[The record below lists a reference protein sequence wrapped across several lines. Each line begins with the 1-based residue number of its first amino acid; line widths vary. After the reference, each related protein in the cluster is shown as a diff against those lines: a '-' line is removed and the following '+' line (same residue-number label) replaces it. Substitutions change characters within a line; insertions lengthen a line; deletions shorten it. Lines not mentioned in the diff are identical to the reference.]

1 MAEMRYIADM
11 KQILKLCLADHRS
24 YNSYK
29 DQAYLWAS
37 SASGSSNRF
46 NMETHKSSDWN
57 IIYIS
62 DMRKIVKCLR
72 NRIQKSQMSTYM
84 MATNMQFTRIWYLY
98 GCYFPQNWWLCELL
112 VILFWIHKI
121 KIIRANFKWDECYQ
135 FKPTKCPRGS

>member
-24 YNSYK
+24 YKSYK

-72 NRIQKSQMSTYM
+72 SRIQKSQMSTYM
-84 MATNMQFTRIWYLY
+84 MATNMQFTRSWYLY
-98 GCYFPQNWWLCELL
+98 GWYSPGGDSHTKNVVIFLKTDDFVTFWWYFLESVW
-112 VILFWIHKI
+112 
-121 KIIRANFKWDECYQ
+121 
-135 FKPTKCPRGS
+135 